1 MPSTV
6 RNRFQTLSEKG
17 FTLLEVLIS
26 LVILAIALS
35 ALVQTTGK
43 NSANLS
49 HLMNKSFAHWVAM
62 NKMTELQI
70 SSSWPAAGTQ
80 TGRYDMANREWAWK
94 IKTTETEDIYVRKV
108 EISVADN
115 QTPDDYIASLT
126 AFLGAP
132 EIRTSG
138 QQP

>member
-1 MPSTV
+1 MSGTA
-6 RNRFQTLSEKG
+6 RNHAQSLSAKG

-43 NSANLS
+43 NSTNLS

-70 SSSWPAAGTQ
+70 SASWPAAGTQ
-80 TGRYDMANREWAWK
+80 TGRYEMANREWAWK
-94 IKTTETEDIYVRKV
+94 IKTTETEDIYVRKI

-115 QTPDDYIASLT
+115 QTPDDYITSLT

-132 EIRTSG
+132 ELSTSG
-138 QQP
+138 QRP